1 MGPIPFFNMKVLI
14 LACLVSLVSCEWTCQ
29 ECNSLINYELE
40 YATVEESFLGQ
51 AKVLSESLCPGEADP
66 VACDAEMF
74 EWWPQWA
81 AVLWPYIFDAENI
94 CKDLCT
100 KNSLRAV
107 SCDECKA
114 GLQALAD
121 GITAEEN
128 ISAMVTYLQGDAF
141 CQGHAICEEDVAKW
155 IPEAIPSSFNTTLRT
170 ETWMKLATKALPRE
184 RVLETAKI
192 NIFIWSVRLPRR
204 LPRLVYPKSE
214 KGMVNVR
221 RQTMFEIL

>member
-74 EWWPQWA
+74 EWWLQWA

-155 IPEAIPSSFNTTLRT
+155 IPEAIP
-170 ETWMKLATKALPRE
+170 
-184 RVLETAKI
+184 VLIQYNAQNGDMDEACNQGIAEGTC
-192 NIFIWSVRLPRR
+192 P
-204 LPRLVYPKSE
+204 
-214 KGMVNVR
+214 
-221 RQTMFEIL
+221 

>member
-1 MGPIPFFNMKVLI
+1 MG
-14 LACLVSLVSCEWTCQ
+14 
-29 ECNSLINYELE
+29 
-40 YATVEESFLGQ
+40 GQ

-141 CQGHAICEEDVAKW
+141 CQGRH
-155 IPEAIPSSFNTTLRT
+155 LRRGRCQVDSRGHSR
-170 ETWMKLATKALPRE
+170 PHSIQRSE
-184 RVLETAKI
+184 R
-192 NIFIWSVRLPRR
+192 RH
-204 LPRLVYPKSE
+204 
-214 KGMVNVR
+214 
-221 RQTMFEIL
+221 